1 MIAWR
6 EIHAHMNARIGT
18 NITLAAAV
26 ALAALGITSLFWSFD
41 RVDDAAQSRRQN
53 RAMVS
58 DAAEVMSFVNEAE
71 VGQRGYLLT
80 GDESLL
86 APYMAA
92 RDSVARRLAALRQ
105 RSTDVASQRQLD
117 ALALLIDGR
126 LEQMSRLVALRRDG
140 KVADAQAPMRS
151 GSGEQ
156 LMDSIRITV
165 RDFVRLE
172 TAALD
177 RREGLFDRDVR
188 RLFISIVVASL
199 LVLLLALALVFL
211 MRQRAGQQLRS
222 LVHVETAH
230 LLTAQQEISARLQQA
245 NLTLA
250 ESEEQLDVTLGSIGD
265 AVLTTNADARVLR
278 LNAVAERLTGWTM
291 AQAVGRP
298 VAEVFRIVNKED
310 RHPATIPVTAT
321 LAHGTIQ
328 GLANHTVLIARD
340 GRECDI
346 ADSCAPIRDRAGL
359 VIGAVLVFRD
369 VTAEYAVQQ
378 SLNDS
383 AALIE
388 TVLDTVA
395 DGIITFRADDHTVAK
410 VNPAAER
417 IFGFSSDEMLGTD
430 FRLLVPE
437 LEGDGLDASLAQFKP
452 RDEARA
458 SGLGREVMGRCKSG
472 GAVPLEIAVSDM
484 RLGGQRYF
492 TGIVR
497 DITARKQ
504 VEAALREAGAL
515 QHAIFNSANFSSI
528 ATDANGV
535 IQIFNVGAE
544 RMLGYAAEDVLDKI
558 TPADISDPD
567 EVIVRARSLS
577 IELSTPISPGFEALV
592 FKASRGI
599 EDIYELTYVRK
610 DGSRFPAVV
619 SVTAL
624 RDEHDSII
632 GYLLIG
638 TDNTARKQVETDQKK
653 LDQRLRDQQFYTRSL
668 IESNIDALMTTDPA
682 GIITDVNSQT
692 EALTGC
698 TRDELIGAPFKG
710 YFTEP
715 ERADAA
721 IQLVLRDK
729 KVSDFELTAR
739 SRDGVRTV
747 VSFNATTFYDR
758 DRTLQGV
765 FASARDVT
773 ERKRVEVELQKA
785 KSAAESASRT
795 KSDFLASMSHEIR
808 TPMNALMGIAD
819 LLARTPLSAEQ
830 DKYVQI
836 FRRAGDNLLNLI
848 NDILD
853 LSKVEASQLELEMMG
868 FSLDELLDKVM
879 EMITPQTEEKGLTL
893 ERDIDPD
900 VPRALVGD
908 PTRLRQ
914 VLLNLLGNAIKFTE
928 SGTVTLKVTRD
939 DNLAVPTAL
948 RFAVFDTGIGIAS
961 EKLPRV
967 FERFTQADSSTT
979 RRFGGSGL
987 GLTISKRLV
996 ELMEGGIG
1004 VDSQAGGG
1012 SVFWFTIR
1020 AGLGSSKPK
1029 PRVLRPDVGGRRV
1042 LVVDD
1047 NDSARI
1053 VMRDM
1058 LAAMS
1063 FDVSVSASG
1072 EEAVAAVRLA
1082 DAAKNPYAIVY
1093 LDWRMPG
1100 MDGMAVARAIGAL
1113 GLAARPHVVMVT
1125 AYGREELITE
1135 ASEVGIEDFLMKPVS
1150 ASVLFNA
1157 SVQLLQGDRLPSSPV
1172 PAGMAPV
1179 RSRRARILVVEDNEL
1194 NQEVA
1199 RDMLEQLGHRVDV
1212 AANGQAALRMAQQSA
1227 YDLVFMDMQM
1237 PVMDGID
1244 ATQAIR
1250 RLPEARFAAVPIV
1263 AMTANVMRQDQAR
1276 CLAAGMNDYIPK
1288 PIDPAA
1294 LDRMLERWL
1303 PSGVW
1308 GESSPAA
1315 TPGEAPDE
1323 AVPLDI
1329 PGLDAAQ
1336 GLSRVLGNAPRYR
1349 SLLRRF
1355 ANQERDCALAI
1366 RAHLARGE
1374 REDAERRAHTVKGAA
1389 ATLGAVDLQADAMAL
1404 ELAIRELRPGGV
1416 MDERLAAFDKRLG
1429 NLVAAL
1435 DARYPAPAGAEP
1447 R

>member
-340 GRECDI
+340 GRECHI

-437 LEGDGLDASLAQFKP
+437 LGGDGLDASLAQFKP

-893 ERDIDPD
+893 ECDIDPD

-948 RFAVFDTGIGIAS
+948 RFAVSDTGIGIAS

-996 ELMEGGIG
+996 ELMGGRIWAQST
-1004 VDSQAGGG
+1004 VDVG
-1012 SVFWFTIR
+1012 SVFTFAVPFELWVGASHGAT
-1020 AGLGSSKPK
+1020 APVGSA
-1029 PRVLRPDVGGRRV
+1029 
-1042 LVVDD
+1042 VD
-1047 NDSARI
+1047 
-1053 VMRDM
+1053 
-1058 LAAMS
+1058 AAMPALRILLVE
-1063 FDVSVSASG
+1063 DSVDNCTITLAY
-1072 EEAVAAVRLA
+1072 LA
-1082 DAAKNPYAIVY
+1082 DTPY
-1093 LDWRMPG
+1093 
-1100 MDGMAVARAIGAL
+1100 
-1113 GLAARPHVVMVT
+1113 
-1125 AYGREELITE
+1125 
-1135 ASEVGIEDFLMKPVS
+1135 
-1150 ASVLFNA
+1150 
-1157 SVQLLQGDRLPSSPV
+1157 Q
-1172 PAGMAPV
+1172 
-1179 RSRRARILVVEDNEL
+1179 VEI
-1194 NQEVA
+1194 
-1199 RDMLEQLGHRVDV
+1199 
-1212 AANGQAALRMAQQSA
+1212 AANGAIACEMFATTP
-1227 YDLVFMDMQM
+1227 YDLVLMDRQM
-1237 PVMDGID
+1237 PIMDGLT
-1244 ATQAIR
+1244 ATRTIR
-1250 RLPEARFAAVPIV
+1250 CWEEANHRPHTPII
-1263 AMTANVMRQDQAR
+1263 ALTASALKGDREK
-1276 CLAAGMNDYIPK
+1276 CLAAGCTAFLTK
-1288 PIDPAA
+1288 PIKQDVLLRAIADRALPTPQASREERLQNQEVVLPPNPHIAA
-1294 LDRMLERWL
+1294 RIPVFLQNRRRDILSMVEALTRGDLDTVRRLGHNMRGTGTSYGFQAITDIGAAIEQEAER
-1303 PSGVW
+1303 
-1308 GESSPAA
+1308 
-1315 TPGEAPDE
+1315 
-1323 AVPLDI
+1323 
-1329 PGLDAAQ
+1329 LDAVTA
-1336 GLSRVLGNAPRYR
+1336 RHWID
-1349 SLLRRF
+1349 
-1355 ANQERDCALAI
+1355 E
-1366 RAHLARGE
+1366 LARYL
-1374 REDAERRAHTVKGAA
+1374 DK
-1389 ATLGAVDLQADAMAL
+1389 VD
-1404 ELAIRELRPGGV
+1404 PT
-1416 MDERLAAFDKRLG
+1416 DERTVTVLT
-1429 NLVAAL
+1429 
-1435 DARYPAPAGAEP
+1435 
-1447 R
+1447 